1 MKLRLSEDYVI
12 DADDYR
18 REGLRIAILAMSGH
32 GKSNAAADVIEDV
45 LDQSWGSLPV
55 L

>member
-18 REGLRIAILAMSGH
+18 RGS
-32 GKSNAAADVIEDV
+32 SNINNPR
-45 LDQSWGSLPV
+45 SPSPYRTIFIRNH
-55 L
+55 

>member
-1 MKLRLSEDYVI
+1 VI

-18 REGLRIAILAMSGH
+18 GEGLRVAILAMSGH
-32 GKSNAAADVIEDV
+32 GKSNAAADVVEDV
-45 LDQSWGSLPV
+45 LDQNWGSLPV

>member
-18 REGLRIAILAMSGH
+18 REGLRTAVLATSGH
-32 GKSNAAADVIEDV
+32 GKSNAAADGI
-45 LDQSWGSLPV
+45 
-55 L
+55 